1 MRYLFLLI
9 FLMSGTASVSA
20 AQVALIIDDIGYRH
34 TDEAVLS
41 LPSGV
46 TLSVLPHTPIGADL
60 ARQAHAKGHEIMLHL
75 PMQALNGKRLGP
87 GGLTNQM
94 DEIQVK
100 KRVTAALASIPF
112 AKGANNHMG
121 SLLTQI
127 EQPMNWVMEALK
139 QHQIYF
145 VDSVTT
151 KYSTAGKQAD
161 LIGVPMLRR
170 QLFLDNDT
178 KEAAL
183 EQQFRL
189 MITKA
194 HQLGH
199 LVAIAH
205 PHPDTIRFLR
215 ENLPRLEQEGINL
228 VPTSAL
234 LPYELARKQKL
245 SSEVQL

>member
-1 MRYLFLLI
+1 
-9 FLMSGTASVSA
+9 MSGMASVSA

-34 TDEAVLS
+34 TDQAVLS

-46 TLSVLPHTPIGADL
+46 TLSVLPHTPIGAEL

-75 PMQALNGKRLGP
+75 PMQALNGKKLGP

-94 DEIQVK
+94 DETQIKQEI
-100 KRVTAALASIPF
+100 TSALASIPF
-112 AKGANNHMG
+112 VKGVNNHMG

-127 EQPMNWVMEALK
+127 EPSMNWVMKALK
-139 QHQIYF
+139 QQQIYF
-145 VDSVTT
+145 VDSITS

-161 LIGVPMLRR
+161 LIGVPMLKRE
-170 QLFLDNDT
+170 LFLDNDT

-189 MITKA
+189 LITKA
-194 HQLGH
+194 HQCGH

-205 PHPDTIRFLR
+205 PYPETIKFLI

-228 VPTSAL
+228 APPSAL
-234 LPYELARKQKL
+234 LPDQLPKKQKL
-245 SSEVQL
+245 SPELQL

>member
-1 MRYLFLLI
+1 M
-9 FLMSGTASVSA
+9 ASVSA
-20 AQVALIIDDIGYRH
+20 AQVALIIDDIGYRQ
-34 TDEAVLS
+34 TDKAVLS

-46 TLSVLPHTPIGADL
+46 TLSVLPHTPIGAEL
-60 ARQAHAKGHEIMLHL
+60 ARQAHAKGHEIMMHL
-75 PMQALNGKRLGP
+75 PMQALNGKKLGP
-87 GGLTNQM
+87 GGLTNQQ
-94 DEIQVK
+94 DETQIKQE
-100 KRVTAALASIPF
+100 VTSALASIPF
-112 AKGANNHMG
+112 VKGVNNHMG

-127 EQPMNWVMEALK
+127 EQSMNWVMQALK
-139 QHQIYF
+139 QHQLYF
-145 VDSVTT
+145 VDSITT

-161 LIGVPMLRR
+161 IIGVPMLKR

-194 HQLGH
+194 HQGGH

-205 PHPDTIRFLR
+205 PYPETIKFLT

-228 VPTSAL
+228 VPPSAL
-234 LPYELARKQKL
+234 LPYQLPKKQKL
-245 SSEVQL
+245 SPEVQL